1 MLGENVVF
9 GSYGGEVGGLTL
21 GGECCFGRTGAGLD
35 LDIAVGGFDLKSDV
49 VVGCGA

>member
-9 GSYGGEVGGLTL
+9 WSYGGEVGSLTL
-21 GGECCFGRTGAGLD
+21 SGEGCFCSSCAGLD
-35 LDIAVGGFDLKSDV
+35 FDIAVGGFDLKSDV